1 MEQYE
6 GILFLTTNRAKSV
19 DPAFQSR
26 IDLILP
32 YSDLTVNARAEI
44 WRNFINHLGEEK
56 FDVRDEDIRKLAE
69 LKLNGREIKNLL
81 KSAQYLMLKEKTK
94 QVTIE
99 HLERLAKMRMMAQK
113 VLAEG

>member
-32 YSDLTVNARAEI
+32 YLDLTTDARAEI
-44 WRNFINHLGEEK
+44 WKNFINHLGQDK
-56 FDVRDEDIRKLAE
+56 FDVREEDIIILAE
-69 LKLNGREIKNLL
+69 IKLNGREIKNLL
-81 KSAQYLMLKEKTK
+81 KSAQYLMMKEGSKK
-94 QVTIE
+94 VTVE
-99 HLERLAKMRMMAQK
+99 HLKRLAKMRMMAQK
-113 VLAEG
+113 VLADS